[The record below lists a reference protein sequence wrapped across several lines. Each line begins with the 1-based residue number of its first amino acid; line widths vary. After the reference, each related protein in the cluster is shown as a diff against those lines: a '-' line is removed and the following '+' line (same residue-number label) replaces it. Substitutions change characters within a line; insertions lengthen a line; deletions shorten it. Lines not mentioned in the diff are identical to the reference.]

1 MKDMFLAL
9 IYRFF
14 FQLPKGLG
22 VVKPMRDLLVVA
34 YTRFI
39 ARFNNAKTGINDRS

>member
-1 MKDMFLAL
+1 MILSL
-9 IYRFF
+9 IDRFF
-14 FQLPKGLG
+14 FQLPEGLR

-39 ARFNNAKTGINDRS
+39 TRFDNAMTGINDRS